1 MQSCPY
7 VCNPPLSKLF
17 HPLSFDSNNF
27 EQYSDCTK
35 LCEDRVQQLF
45 PPETTTAP
53 QNIDLSI
60 YDDTNV
66 EEDYYNDD
74 DDYTDDDYVSD
85 DENRYSKYSH
95 LAAYTQES
103 WQDRKRSKNT
113 CYLPPLLFAKMN
125 IE

>member
-1 MQSCPY
+1 MY
-7 VCNPPLSKLF
+7 VILHFQKLF
-17 HPLSFDSNNF
+17 HPLSPFDSNNF

-74 DDYTDDDYVSD
+74 EDDDYIDDDYVSD

-103 WQDRKRSKNT
+103 WQDRKRSKKFT
-113 CYLPPLLFAKMN
+113 
-125 IE
+125 